1 MLSLRSRRW
10 RGNEVGMRVISFQD
24 VRNSA
29 EGQRV
34 IDGSVP
40 ECARAYL
47 LRQVGEDLC
56 ADPIQSLDY
65 LSLLKESI
73 VVYSIPYFYHSQQN
87 PVKKYVTQMVIF
99 HLPHPVSIKA

>member
-1 MLSLRSRRW
+1 
-10 RGNEVGMRVISFQD
+10 MRVISFQD

-34 IDGSVP
+34 IDASVP
-40 ECARAYL
+40 ECACVCTRAYL

-65 LSLLKESI
+65 LSLLEEST
-73 VVYSIPYFYHSQQN
+73 VVYSIPYFYHSQ
-87 PVKKYVTQMVIF
+87 
-99 HLPHPVSIKA
+99 

>member
-40 ECARAYL
+40 ECACVCACARAYL

-73 VVYSIPYFYHSQQN
+73 VVYNIPYFYHSQQ
-87 PVKKYVTQMVIF
+87 TQ
-99 HLPHPVSIKA
+99 

>member
-34 IDGSVP
+34 IDVSVP
-40 ECARAYL
+40 ECVCARAYL

-65 LSLLKESI
+65 LSLLEESK
-73 VVYSIPYFYHSQQN
+73 VVYSIPYFYHSQQS
-87 PVKKYVTQMVIF
+87 Q
-99 HLPHPVSIKA
+99 

>member
-34 IDGSVP
+34 IDVSVP
-40 ECARAYL
+40 ECVRAYL

-73 VVYSIPYFYHSQQN
+73 MVYSIPYFYHSQQ
-87 PVKKYVTQMVIF
+87 TQ
-99 HLPHPVSIKA
+99 